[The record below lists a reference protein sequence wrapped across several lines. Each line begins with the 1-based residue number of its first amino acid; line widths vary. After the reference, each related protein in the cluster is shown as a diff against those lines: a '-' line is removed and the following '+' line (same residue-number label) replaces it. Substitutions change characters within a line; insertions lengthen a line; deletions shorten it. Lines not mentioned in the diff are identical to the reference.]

1 MKTSEVEEQ
10 VRALLLSTIPDR
22 KPSAKYVLA
31 TSVALRT
38 IGEEY
43 GHAAEMFDYY
53 EQACKDVDPA
63 QEYVLRS
70 RRAMK
75 MWYDGQMVAYRR
87 ILRQIDEQ
95 LKGGGR

>member
-1 MKTSEVEEQ
+1 MKASEVEDLAK
-10 VRALLLSTIPDR
+10 ALLRSTIPDR

-31 TSVALRT
+31 VSVTLRV
-38 IGEEY
+38 IAEEY

-53 EQACKDVDPA
+53 DKACRDVDPGD
-63 QEYVLRS
+63 EYSLRS

-87 ILRQIDEQ
+87 ILRHVQDQ
-95 LKGGGR
+95 LEGGRK

>member
-10 VRALLLSTIPDR
+10 VRALLRSTIPDR

-31 TSVALRT
+31 VSVTLRV
-38 IGEEY
+38 IAEEF

-53 EQACKDVDPA
+53 DKACRDVDPGD
-63 QEYVLRS
+63 EYALRS

-87 ILRQIDEQ
+87 ILRQIDGQ